1 MGRVRRIKFVGTHYV
16 FFSIRF
22 PKYTAGKRTRWK
34 YVKPED
40 TIQVGIE
47 SYVKMDMKRTEVIL
61 SISKVEVPE
70 NERNITHNTRVIDN
84 SKPNN
89 N

>member
-1 MGRVRRIKFVGTHYV
+1 MKERLFQHLL
-16 FFSIRF
+16 
-22 PKYTAGKRTRWK
+22 
-34 YVKPED
+34 
-40 TIQVGIE
+40 
-47 SYVKMDMKRTEVIL
+47 KRTEVIL

>member
-1 MGRVRRIKFVGTHYV
+1 MLEK
-16 FFSIRF
+16 
-22 PKYTAGKRTRWK
+22 GKPRKLVLYSKDRLIQMSKENKEKIEK

-40 TIQVGIE
+40 TIQVDIE